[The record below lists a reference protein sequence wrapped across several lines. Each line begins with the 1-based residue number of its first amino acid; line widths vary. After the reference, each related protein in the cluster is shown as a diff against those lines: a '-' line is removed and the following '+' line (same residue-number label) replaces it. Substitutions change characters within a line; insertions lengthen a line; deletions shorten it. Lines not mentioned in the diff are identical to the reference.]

1 MEVNMDTATF
11 VIVGLIALIVV
22 IWLFARTGRSRG
34 INRAALRP
42 LTPEARD
49 RYAAKWDQIESRFLE
64 VPGEAVREADALI
77 LAMLGELGHPLAE
90 NRLPDG
96 VRKARREASRGGTE
110 HMRVAILHYRAV
122 VAELGRLTEESE
134 RIAEGRRETA

>member
-1 MEVNMDTATF
+1 MDTATF

-22 IWLFARTGRSRG
+22 MWLFALAGRSRG
-34 INRAALRP
+34 ISRPALHP

-77 LAMLGELGHPLAE
+77 LAMLGELGQPLAE

>member
-11 VIVGLIALIVV
+11 VIVGLILIVL
-22 IWLFARTGRSRG
+22 IGLFALAGRSRG
-34 INRAALRP
+34 INRPALRP

-64 VPGEAVREADALI
+64 VPEEAVREADALV
-77 LAMLGELGHPLAE
+77 LAMLGELAHPLAE

-110 HMRVAILHYRAV
+110 HMRLAILHYRSV
-122 VAELGRLTEESE
+122 VAEMGRITQEPEH
-134 RIAEGRRETA
+134 IAEGRRETA

>member
-11 VIVGLIALIVV
+11 VIVGLIALMVV

-64 VPGEAVREADALI
+64 VPAEAVREADALI

-96 VRKARREASRGGTE
+96 VGKARREASRGGTE

-122 VAELGRLTEESE
+122 VAELGRLTEEPE